1 MKKTGSRSPCRRTY
15 TEKALII
22 RTGVGRVAHRSRD
35 ALLASMAAGET
46 TDGGVL
52 VPSAL
57 DILALT
63 ALVFVGTAFVRALAR
78 RFTQPATLTGGQKKR
93 LPKAQ

>member
-1 MKKTGSRSPCRRTY
+1 
-15 TEKALII
+15 
-22 RTGVGRVAHRSRD
+22 
-35 ALLASMAAGET
+35 MAAGET
-46 TDGGVL
+46 TPGGVL